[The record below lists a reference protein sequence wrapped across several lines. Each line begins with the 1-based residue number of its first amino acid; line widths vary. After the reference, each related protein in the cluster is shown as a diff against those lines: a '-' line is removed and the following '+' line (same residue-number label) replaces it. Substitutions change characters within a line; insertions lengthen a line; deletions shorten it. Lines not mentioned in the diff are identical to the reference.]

1 MVPST
6 REPDPSPAPAPRPPV
21 DRCAVIVPAYNE
33 SGIIKQVVADIRS
46 VFPHVIVVDD
56 GSADGTSAQAQQAG
70 AIVMRHCVNVGQGG
84 ALETGIRYAHT
95 RGYEYFVTMDADGQ
109 HQVADALAML
119 GHLHR
124 KRGELDIVLGS
135 RFLPIWSSEG
145 VSEPG
150 RGGSAKTASAPTR
163 VARSTEI
170 GRRKRLLLWGATLL
184 SRQLHGLALTDTHN
198 GLRVFSRRVA
208 EKMRFAHVDMAHAS
222 DVYDIIRKYDFRFE
236 ELPVVI
242 RYTDYSKAKGQPML
256 NAINILVDF
265 LFNRVK

>member
-1 MVPST
+1 MQPVR
-6 REPDPSPAPAPRPPV
+6 REPDPGTAVPV
-21 DRCAVIVPAYNE
+21 DRCAVIIPAYNE
-33 SGIIKQVVADIRS
+33 GKIIKQVVADIGS

-56 GSADGTSAQAQQAG
+56 GSADASGAMAKQAG
-70 AIVMRHCVNVGQGG
+70 ATVLRHCVNVGQGG
-84 ALETGIRYAHT
+84 ALETGIRYAHA
-95 RGYEYFVTMDADGQ
+95 RGFEYFATMDADGQ
-109 HQVADALAML
+109 HQVSDAVTMLAHM
-119 GHLHR
+119 HQR
-124 KRGELDIVLGS
+124 RAEVDIVLGS
-135 RFLPIWSSEG
+135 RFLS
-145 VSEPG
+145 V
-150 RGGSAKTASAPTR
+150 
-163 VARSTEI
+163 RSEI
-170 GRRKRLLLWGATLL
+170 GRRKRVLLWAATLL

-198 GLRVFSRRVA
+198 GLRVFGRKVA